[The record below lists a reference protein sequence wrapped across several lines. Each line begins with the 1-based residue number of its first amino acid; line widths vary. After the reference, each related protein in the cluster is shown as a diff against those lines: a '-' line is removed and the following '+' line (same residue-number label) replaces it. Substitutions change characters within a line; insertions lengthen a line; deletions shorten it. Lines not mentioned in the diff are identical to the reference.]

1 MSTKDEERKA
11 LEKIRK
17 IVADLG
23 EDSYIGMAFAGCF
36 EDAERNIDEDAAYSN
51 AERAERYEIEM
62 ANAKRENA
70 ELKKKLSKAE
80 DKIKE
85 MDDKALLPADLMILS
100 EVVGSEIRQK
110 KQAERAAAERI
121 VMWASDTDDEHFKEA
136 VAQHRG
142 AQAAIEKYEKVEA
155 RLFEVRGVRRNG
167 E

>member
-23 EDSYIGMAFAGCF
+23 EGSYIGMAFTGCF

-62 ANAKRENA
+62 TNAKRENA
-70 ELKKKLSKAE
+70 ELKKKLGEAE
-80 DKIKE
+80 DKIRE
-85 MDDKALLPADLMILS
+85 MEDKALLPADLMILS
-100 EVVGSEIRQK
+100 EIVGSAIRQK
-110 KQAERAAAERI
+110 KEIAMGAAERI
-121 VMWASDTDDEHFKEA
+121 VMWASNTEDQHFKEA

-142 AQAAIEKYEKVEA
+142 AQAAIEKYEKVEG
-155 RLFEVRGVRRNG
+155 RLLEVRGVRRNG

>member
-62 ANAKRENA
+62 TNAKRENA
-70 ELKKKLSKAE
+70 ELKSKIGKME
-80 DKIKE
+80 VKIKE
-85 MDDKALLPADLMILS
+85 MEGKTLCPADLMLLS
-100 EVVGSEIRQK
+100 EIVGSSIRQK
-110 KQAERAAAERI
+110 KEIAMGAAERI
-121 VMWASDTDDEHFKEA
+121 VMWASDTEDQHFKDA

-155 RLFEVRGVRRNG
+155 RLLEVRGVRRNG